1 MCGVCVGWVGVG
13 GRLPPMAPCG
23 GGVEPSAPRT
33 ARDGRLRDRGQRPG
47 QESSISKSASAAPA
61 LFHILN
67 ACCTFSTVR
76 RCCTPLPPAASTPP
90 ITRFDPLPRAYSA
103 QIGAPASSA
112 ASHQISSPFTCT
124 SCPHA
129 CDAASC
135 MPRATSWL
143 CLPPSDVRDSEEL
156 QYLVCQFGVRAACI
170 LRILSSCVVV
180 PVRARPRPCRAS
192 VL

>member
-1 MCGVCVGWVGVG
+1 MG

-23 GGVEPSAPRT
+23 CGVEPSAPRT
-33 ARDGRLRDRGQRPG
+33 ARDGRLRDRCQRPG

-90 ITRFDPLPRAYSA
+90 ITRCDPRPRAYSA

-143 CLPPSDVRDSEEL
+143 CLPPSDPVTMPSCCRFITRMPPAQPTPSSPPSHRL
-156 QYLVCQFGVRAACI
+156 RLPAA
-170 LRILSSCVVV
+170 RSSSISAC
-180 PVRARPRPCRAS
+180 AS
-192 VL
+192 SRFAGTSAS

>member
-1 MCGVCVGWVGVG
+1 MQSRGAPRGAEDNLEPTQFRRSPDAKGPGRCFSPYHGRAPLSLVLKRARLNAPVKIISGDTIVFRAGG

-23 GGVEPSAPRT
+23 RGVEPSAPRT

-103 QIGAPASSA
+103 QTGAPASSA

-135 MPRATSWL
+135 MP
-143 CLPPSDVRDSEEL
+143 
-156 QYLVCQFGVRAACI
+156 
-170 LRILSSCVVV
+170 
-180 PVRARPRPCRAS
+180 
-192 VL
+192 